1 MRYGNLAPKYVFT
14 SVNYE
19 HFLALFNKKEQIS
32 CVIPSLVHSTSL
44 LPSSS
49 EIVQKAE
56 RRVA

>member
-1 MRYGNLAPKYVFT
+1 MQYGNLAPKYIFI
-14 SVNYE
+14 SVNYGQ
-19 HFLALFNKKEQIS
+19 FLDLFNRKEQIS
-32 CVIPSLVHSTSL
+32 CVIPSFVHSTSL